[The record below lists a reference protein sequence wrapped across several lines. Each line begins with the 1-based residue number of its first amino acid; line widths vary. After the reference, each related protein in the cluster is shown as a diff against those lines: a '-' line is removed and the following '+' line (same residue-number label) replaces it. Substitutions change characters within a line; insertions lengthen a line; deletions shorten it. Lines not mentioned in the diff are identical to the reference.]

1 MIDPHAVIDPAA
13 RLAADV
19 TVGPFSVIG
28 AEVEIGAG
36 SIIGPHVVI
45 QGPTR
50 IGKQNHIYQFAS
62 IGDAPQDKKYAGEPT
77 GLEIGDGN
85 TIREF
90 CTINRGTI
98 QDAGVTRI
106 GNDNWIMAYVHIAH
120 DCQVG
125 DHTILANGVTLAGH
139 VHVGDYAILGGFTK
153 VHQFCHIGAHSF
165 CGMDTGLN
173 RDLPPYVMASGMPAT
188 PRGLN
193 SEGLKRRGFTAEQLR
208 AIKQAY
214 RLLYRAGLKLEE
226 AQAEI
231 VQLAASAPEVQLFA
245 DFLRDSTR
253 SIIR

>member
-1 MIDPHAVIDPAA
+1 MIDPRAVIDPAA
-13 RLAADV
+13 RLAEDV
-19 TVGPFSVIG
+19 TVGPFSIIG

-36 SIIGPHVVI
+36 SSIGPHVVI

-50 IGKQNHIYQFAS
+50 IGKNNRIYQFAS

-77 GLEIGDGN
+77 RLEIGDNN

-98 QDAGVTRI
+98 QDAGITQI

-120 DCQVG
+120 DCRIGNQI
-125 DHTILANGVTLAGH
+125 ILANGVTLAGH
-139 VHVGDYAILGGFTK
+139 VHIGDQAILGGFTK

-173 RDLPPYVMASGMPAT
+173 RDLPPYVMAAGMPAA

-193 SEGLKRRGFTAEQLR
+193 SEGLRRRGFTAGQLR
-208 AIKQAY
+208 NIKRAY
-214 RLLYRAGLKLEE
+214 RLLYRAGLKLED

-231 VQLAASAPEVQLFA
+231 AELAGSAPEVQLFV

>member
-1 MIDPHAVIDPAA
+1 MIDPHAVIDPTA
-13 RLAADV
+13 RLAEDV

-28 AEVEIGAG
+28 ADVEIGSG

-50 IGKQNHIYQFAS
+50 IGKNNHIYQFAS

-77 GLEIGDGN
+77 RLEIGDGN

-98 QDAGVTRI
+98 QDASLTRI

-120 DCQVG
+120 DCQIG
-125 DHTILANGVTLAGH
+125 DHIILANGVTLAGH

-173 RDLPPYVMASGMPAT
+173 RDLPPYVMAAGMPAA

-193 SEGLKRRGFTAEQLR
+193 SEGLKRRGFTVERLR
-208 AIKQAY
+208 NIKQAY

-231 VQLAASAPEVQLFA
+231 MQLATSAPEVQLFA
-245 DFLRDSTR
+245 DFLHDSTR